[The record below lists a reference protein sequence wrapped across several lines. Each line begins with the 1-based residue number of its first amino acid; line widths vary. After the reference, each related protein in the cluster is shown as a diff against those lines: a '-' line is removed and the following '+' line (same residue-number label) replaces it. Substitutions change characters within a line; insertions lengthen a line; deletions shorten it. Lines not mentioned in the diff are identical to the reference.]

1 MEQRIHDA
9 NVGEVKIA
17 DDVVAIIA
25 GLQQPKLKAS
35 LLWLEILQKRLFP
48 N

>member
-9 NVGEVKIA
+9 NVGEVMWWPLLLE
-17 DDVVAIIA
+17 
-25 GLQQPKLKAS
+25 LQQPKLKAS